1 MYYAVLLLTYLGKR
15 ASENDSSEGSSQS
28 PGMQT
33 EVINMSLHF
42 LIVSYSRRIKS
53 TFLIYKKPYMWLKND
68 VTCVLLFL

>member
-42 LIVSYSRRIKS
+42 LI
-53 TFLIYKKPYMWLKND
+53 FLIYKKPYMWLKND